1 MSSSEFHGNGHET
14 HSAACRLVVRRDGSL
29 EEILQFVVS
38 GLEAGQQV
46 VALAS
51 PECLKE
57 IAHGVGQ
64 NGLKPDALA
73 RNGRLVLL
81 AAPDCLSFLS
91 KPEVPHRGP
100 LRRNGSILRWVSDWS
115 WAYGNGI
122 HPGHL
127 AEMQT
132 RLHEY
137 VRSLTPLSMCT
148 VQCENLGRSSL
159 LAVLAEHRRAAR
171 GAVAAV

>member
-1 MSSSEFHGNGHET
+1 MSSVASQANCLET
-14 HSAACRLVVRRDGSL
+14 HPPLCRLVVRKDKSL
-29 EEILQFVVS
+29 EEILQFVVA

-46 VALAS
+46 VALAA
-51 PECLKE
+51 PDCLKE
-57 IAHGVGQ
+57 IAHGASES
-64 NGLKPDALA
+64 GLKADALA

-91 KPEVPHRGP
+91 KPEPFHRGP
-100 LRRNGSILRWVSDWS
+100 VRRNGSILRWVSDWS

-122 HPGHL
+122 HQNSL
-127 AEMQT
+127 TEIQY

-137 VRSLTPLSMCT
+137 VRSLTQLSMCT
-148 VQCENLGRSSL
+148 VHCEKLERTSL

-171 GAVAAV
+171 GLVAV

>member
-1 MSSSEFHGNGHET
+1 MSSTEIHGNGHET
-14 HSAACRLVVRRDGSL
+14 HAASCRLVVRKEKSL

-46 VALAS
+46 VAVAA

-57 IAHGVGQ
+57 IAHGVGES
-64 NGLKPDALA
+64 GLKADSLA

-91 KPEVPHRGP
+91 KPDPCHRGP

-115 WAYGNGI
+115 WAYGNGF
-122 HPGHL
+122 HPDNL
-127 AEMQT
+127 AELQH

-137 VRSLTPLSMCT
+137 VRSVTQLSLCT
-148 VQCENLGRSSL
+148 VDCEKLERTSL

-171 GAVAAV
+171 GLAVV

>member
-1 MSSSEFHGNGHET
+1 MLPTAIHANGLDAHQ
-14 HSAACRLVVRRDGSL
+14 APCRLVVRKDKSL

-57 IAHGVGQ
+57 IAHAVGE
-64 NGLKPDALA
+64 NGLKPDALV

-91 KPEVPHRGP
+91 KPDPFHRGP

-122 HPGHL
+122 HAGKL
-127 AEMQT
+127 VELQY
-132 RLHEY
+132 RLHDY
-137 VRSLTPLSMCT
+137 VRSLTELSMCT
-148 VQCENLGRSSL
+148 VHCENLERTSL

-171 GAVAAV
+171 GLAVV

>member
-1 MSSSEFHGNGHET
+1 MSSTAAVIAHSPET
-14 HSAACRLVVRRDGSL
+14 HQASCRLVVRKDKSL

-46 VALAS
+46 VALAA

-57 IAHGVGQ
+57 IAHGVGE
-64 NGLKPDALA
+64 NGLKADSLA

-91 KPEVPHRGP
+91 KPEPFQRGP

-122 HPGHL
+122 HPGSL
-127 AEMQT
+127 VKIQQ
-132 RLHEY
+132 RLHDY
-137 VRSLTPLSMCT
+137 VRSLTQLSLCT
-148 VQCENLGRSSL
+148 VHCEKLERTSL

-171 GAVAAV
+171 GMAAV

>member
-1 MSSSEFHGNGHET
+1 
-14 HSAACRLVVRRDGSL
+14 
-29 EEILQFVVS
+29 
-38 GLEAGQQV
+38 V
-46 VALAS
+46 VAVAA
-51 PECLKE
+51 PGCLKE
-57 IAHGVGQ
+57 IAHGVGE

-91 KPEVPHRGP
+91 KPNPFQRGP

-115 WAYGNGI
+115 WAYGNGF

-127 AEMQT
+127 AELQQ
-132 RLHEY
+132 RLHGY
-137 VRSLTPLSMCT
+137 VRSLTELSLCT
-148 VQCENLGRSSL
+148 VDCEHLERTSL

-171 GAVAAV
+171 GLAPV